1 MNGFSTFATAL
12 LLAAGIAAAVSAV
25 TTRIVLEQVPRVAS
39 VRLSSLTADYVTRS
53 LREGG
58 DSKKA
63 LDEARD
69 WARRLEEALARTA
82 ARRGVV
88 LLTAGAVAA
97 GAQDLTREIEAAMA
111 ELASRKGAPK
121 KEKKNDDN
129 RRQDAG
135 PNQPT

>member
-1 MNGFSTFATAL
+1 MNGVSAFAAAL

-25 TTRIVLEQVPRVAS
+25 TVRLATENIPRIAS

-88 LLTAGAVAA
+88 LFTSGAVAA
-97 GAQDLTREIEAAMA
+97 GEEDLTGEVEAAMA
-111 ELASRKGAPK
+111 ELASRKGSTK
-121 KEKKNDDN
+121 KEEKTK
-129 RRQDAG
+129 
-135 PNQPT
+135 

>member
-1 MNGFSTFATAL
+1 MNGVSAFAAAL

-25 TTRIVLEQVPRVAS
+25 TVRLATENIPRIAS
-39 VRLSSLTADYVTRS
+39 VRLSSLTADYVTKS
-53 LREGG
+53 LREDG

-88 LLTAGAVAA
+88 LFTSGAVAA
-97 GAQDLTREIEAAMA
+97 GAEDLTGEVEAAMA
-111 ELASRKGAPK
+111 ELASRKGATK
-121 KEKKNDDN
+121 KEEKIK
-129 RRQDAG
+129 
-135 PNQPT
+135 